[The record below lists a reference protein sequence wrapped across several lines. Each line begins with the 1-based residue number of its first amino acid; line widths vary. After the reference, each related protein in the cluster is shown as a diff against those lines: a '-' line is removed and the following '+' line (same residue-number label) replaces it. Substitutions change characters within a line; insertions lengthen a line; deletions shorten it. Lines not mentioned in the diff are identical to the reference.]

1 MSESNDT
8 KGTSTSNLTENA
20 SDLISIEDLSKVQ
33 LCVAEIK
40 EAQLHPKADRL
51 LLLKVDLGEEDL
63 RQVVAGIKTSYEPES
78 LIGKQIIVVRNL
90 APAVL
95 RGERSEG
102 MLLAATSDQ
111 GGPVLLTTD
120 HNVKPGAQVR

>member
-1 MSESNDT
+1 MPESNDT
-8 KGTSTSNLTENA
+8 NGSSETCTS
-20 SDLISIEDLSKVQ
+20 SDLISIDDLSKVQ

-51 LLLKVDLGEEDL
+51 LLLKVDLGEENL
-63 RQVVAGIKTSYEPES
+63 RQVVAGIKASYEPES
-78 LIGKQIIVVRNL
+78 LVGKQIIVVRNL

-102 MLLAATSDQ
+102 MLLAASSDQ

-120 HNVKPGAQVR
+120 RNVKPGAQVR